1 MKNFFLNSLRP
12 ILWGT
17 LLLVWAVFPV
27 WGAVLIDRIVAV
39 VNREIITQSDLDL
52 AAQSA
57 GMTPLERGDIIPDKD
72 LPFYQKELL
81 SFMIEEKLILQEARR
96 TGVRVSDS
104 EMDFALSDIA
114 RQNKLPDQAA
124 LRTAVA
130 QGNIAW
136 DQYLGNLEK
145 RLIALKLINREVES
159 KMLLMD
165 TDVQAYYQD
174 HPDRFKLTDRIR
186 LRQILF
192 RVSGTSTAEQIE
204 ALRLKAEE
212 VLAEAKKGSAFVQLV
227 QKYSEG
233 PEAQK
238 EGDLGFF
245 NKGDLAVPIGRVVFN
260 LGEGEI
266 SSLIQTPMGFHIFKV
281 QERQEGRLRPLE
293 QVRPEIEEIVIS
305 EKRKHLRRL
314 WLDELWERSF
324 VEIK

>member
-1 MKNFFLNSLRP
+1 MKNFFSDFLRP
-12 ILWGT
+12 VLWGT
-17 LLLVWAVFPV
+17 LLLSWAIHPV

-57 GMTPLERGDIIPDKD
+57 GMTPLERGQVILDED
-72 LPFYQKELL
+72 LPFYQKRLL
-81 SFMIEEKLILQEARR
+81 SLMIEEKLILQEASRR
-96 TGVRVSDS
+96 GVRVSDS
-104 EMDFALSDIA
+104 ELDFALNDIA
-114 RQNKLPDQAA
+114 RQNKFPDRSA
-124 LRTAVA
+124 LRSAVS
-130 QGNIAW
+130 QGNITW
-136 DQYLGNLEK
+136 DRYVSNLEN

-165 TDVQAYYQD
+165 VDVQAYYQD
-174 HPDRFKLTDRIR
+174 HPERFKLTDRIR

-192 RVSGTSTAEQIE
+192 RVSETSTAEQIE
-204 ALRLKAEE
+204 EVRMEAER
-212 VLAEAKKGSAFVQLV
+212 VLSEAKKESAFFQLV
-227 QKYSEG
+227 QKYSDG
-233 PEAQK
+233 PEAQRG
-238 EGDLGFF
+238 GDLGFF

-266 SSLIQTPMGFHIFKV
+266 SPLVRTPMGFHIFKV

-305 EKRKHLRRL
+305 EKREHLRRK